1 MWHGVCNTWI
11 VDLQKEVYTVEN
23 LISGNLNISS
33 LSDNS
38 GRKYYTIRVAF
49 SEKDILTIYKNSIN
63 ELMDELPEIISSAI
77 QARVVNELQTV
88 N

>member
-1 MWHGVCNTWI
+1 M
-11 VDLQKEVYTVEN
+11 LEN
-23 LISGNLNISS
+23 LISGNLDIST
-33 LSDNS
+33 LNDDS

-63 ELMDELPEIISSAI
+63 ELMEELPDIISSAI
-77 QARVVNELQTV
+77 DARIVKNDPPL

>member
-1 MWHGVCNTWI
+1 MARLLYFGWCRFTKGSV
-11 VDLQKEVYTVEN
+11 KVEN
-23 LISGNLNISS
+23 LISGNLNIST

-38 GRKYYTIRVAF
+38 GRTYYTIRVAF
-49 SEKDILTIYKNSIN
+49 SEKDILTVYKNSIN

-77 QARVVNELQTV
+77 QARMVDELHTV

>member
-1 MWHGVCNTWI
+1 VWHGVCNTWI
-11 VDLQKEVYTVEN
+11 VDLQKEVYKVEN

>member
-1 MWHGVCNTWI
+1 M
-11 VDLQKEVYTVEN
+11 EN
-23 LISGNLNISS
+23 LISGVLDISS
-33 LSDNS
+33 LNDDS

-63 ELMDELPEIISSAI
+63 ELMDELPEIIFSAL
-77 QARVVNELQTV
+77 QARMLNTYQPI

>member
-1 MWHGVCNTWI
+1 M
-11 VDLQKEVYTVEN
+11 EN
-23 LISGNLNISS
+23 LISGNLNIST
-33 LSDNS
+33 LNDNS

-49 SEKDILTIYKNSIN
+49 SEKDILTIYKNTIN

-77 QARVVNELQTV
+77 QARMVDELHTV

>member
-1 MWHGVCNTWI
+1 MC
-11 VDLQKEVYTVEN
+11 KVEN
-23 LISGNLNISS
+23 LLSGNLNIST

-49 SEKDILTIYKNSIN
+49 SEKDILTINKNSIN
-63 ELMDELPEIISSAI
+63 ELMDELPEIISSAL
-77 QARVVNELQTV
+77 QARMIEEIQTV

>member
-1 MWHGVCNTWI
+1 M
-11 VDLQKEVYTVEN
+11 EN
-23 LISGNLNISS
+23 LITGNLNISS
-33 LSDNS
+33 LNDNS

-49 SEKDILTIYKNSIN
+49 SEKDILTIYKSSIS

-77 QARVVNELQTV
+77 QARMVDEFQTV

>member
-1 MWHGVCNTWI
+1 
-11 VDLQKEVYTVEN
+11 LEN
-23 LISGNLNISS
+23 LLSGNLDISS

-38 GRKYYTIRVAF
+38 GRKYYSVRVAF
-49 SEKDILTIYKNSIN
+49 SEKDILTIYRNTIN

-77 QARVVNELQTV
+77 QARIIGDLYTV

>member
-1 MWHGVCNTWI
+1 M
-11 VDLQKEVYTVEN
+11 EN
-23 LISGNLNISS
+23 LISGNLDIST

-38 GRKYYTIRVAF
+38 GRTYYTIRVAF

-77 QARVVNELQTV
+77 QARMVDGLQTV